1 MGRSPLSHLSACAP
15 ILRRAAPRG
24 RPRGLHVAA
33 GGRLRRTRRS
43 QPAFT
48 PGKRAREAAASGDTE
63 RGKPHRLP
71 GAAGPASR
79 CGPDGAPRPP
89 ERPGTAAFRAPAAG
103 GRLYLPRGRPARMGR
118 TGGGPARAPPP
129 QSTAAPAAPGP
140 SPTRRVRHSH
150 VTRRPRRRAPRSASR
165 GRRCPLVPAGS
176 CSSSATPGPPR
187 RRPEPAAMLRTAFF
201 ISLPLAWSVCAT
213 ALQQLADVPTEP
225 AAWLQDS
232 GAAPLPGPSQ
242 LEQRNEHR
250 RERLHPWHCG
260 HGSETNVERKR
271 REGDDIRG
279 PSPLH
284 ESLCTG
290 LLRRAEGHGRG
301 QRHRA
306 ITWQPAGPAPS

>member
-1 MGRSPLSHLSACAP
+1 MLLLCHKARGTPSH
-15 ILRRAAPRG
+15 
-24 RPRGLHVAA
+24 
-33 GGRLRRTRRS
+33 
-43 QPAFT
+43 
-48 PGKRAREAAASGDTE
+48 
-63 RGKPHRLP
+63 
-71 GAAGPASR
+71 
-79 CGPDGAPRPP
+79 
-89 ERPGTAAFRAPAAG
+89 APAPLLFEDG
-103 GRLYLPRGRPARMGR
+103 TPQLLPRGAHSQHHTHSQAPGGFLGKSLCCCGTRGLSIGGGCNSTAPG
-118 TGGGPARAPPP
+118 TGGSFPSVQKAPMSVCISVTAGTAKPRLEMQRFEPIHPPGCPSPPP
-129 QSTAAPAAPGP
+129 
-140 SPTRRVRHSH
+140 
-150 VTRRPRRRAPRSASR
+150 
-165 GRRCPLVPAGS
+165 
-176 CSSSATPGPPR
+176 SS
-187 RRPEPAAMLRTAFF
+187 LRTAFF

-232 GAAPLPGPSQ
+232 RAAPLPGPSQ

-250 RERLHPWHCG
+250 RERLRPWHCG
-260 HGSETNVERKR
+260 HGSETSVERKR